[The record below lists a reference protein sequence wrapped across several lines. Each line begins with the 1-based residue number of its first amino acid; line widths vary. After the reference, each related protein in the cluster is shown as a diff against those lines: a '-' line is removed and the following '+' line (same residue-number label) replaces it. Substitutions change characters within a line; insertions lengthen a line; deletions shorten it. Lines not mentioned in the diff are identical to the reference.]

1 MSWKTLEAEAS
12 KRAHEIRK
20 QTGLGL
26 APIGDMVQFF
36 ESLGHDIAVIEISDE
51 DSHGMTAS
59 DPVSGAV
66 FTVVATTKN
75 PVRQRSTIAHELG
88 HIIFDEW
95 HQDENGADYAS
106 RNVSEKRADTF
117 ARHLLIPEEAIKD
130 FFERN
135 GCTDVSLRDFS
146 ALVQAFQVSPM
157 MAAIA
162 TYNAGLIS
170 EDRKKGF
177 GGYSTFMLAQLFGWA
192 DQYRQLQQASTAKKA
207 PQRLLQRAVSA
218 YQQGVLSAQSI
229 ANLRGLP
236 VAAVLAD
243 FKEAGIEPVELADA
257 GDTNFEPEESLTDSE
272 LDELFGGIDG
282 Q

>member
-162 TYNAGLIS
+162 TYNAGLIKKS
-170 EDRKKGF
+170 EKEQF
-177 GGYSTFMLAQLFGWA
+177 GGYSTFKLAQLFGWA
-192 DQYRQLQQASTAKKA
+192 DQYRQWQQASTAKKA

-218 YQQGVLSAQSI
+218 YQQGVLSAQSV

-236 VAAVLAD
+236 VATVLAD
-243 FKEAGIEPVELADA
+243 FKEADIEPVELTDM
-257 GDTNFEPEESLTDSE
+257 GDHNFEPGEPLTDAE
-272 LDELFGGIDG
+272 LDELFGGVDG
-282 Q
+282 